1 MEIHRF
7 DLDNRGL
14 ARVLGDLETRIME
27 AVWRLGAPTINDMM
41 DTLDSAPHYK
51 TVLTVA
57 NRLVQKGLLSREPT
71 ADRALAFRA
80 TEPRE
85 AFMQRVSASV
95 ASGLVGDF
103 GHHALAQFVR
113 AAEAVDPAYLDEL
126 QRLVRQQQGEEGE
139 E

>member
-1 MEIHRF
+1 MDIHRF
-7 DLDNRGL
+7 DLDSRGI
-14 ARVLGDLETRIME
+14 ARVLGELETRIME
-27 AVWRLGAPTINDMM
+27 AIWRLGAPTINDIM
-41 DTLDSAPHYK
+41 DTLDPAPHYK

-57 NRLVQKGLLSREPT
+57 NRLVQKGLLTREPT
-71 ADRALAFRA
+71 DDRALAFRA

-85 AFMQRVSASV
+85 AFVQRISASL

-126 QRLVRQQQGEEGE
+126 QRLVQQHKETP
-139 E
+139 

>member
-1 MEIHRF
+1 MDIHRF
-7 DLDNRGL
+7 DLDSRGI
-14 ARVLGDLETRIME
+14 ARVLGELETRIME
-27 AVWRLGAPTINDMM
+27 AIWRLGAPTINDIM
-41 DTLDSAPHYK
+41 DTLDPAPHYK

-57 NRLVQKGLLSREPT
+57 NRLVQKGLLTREPT
-71 ADRALAFRA
+71 DDRALAFRA

-85 AFMQRVSASV
+85 AFVQRISASV

-126 QRLVRQQQGEEGE
+126 QRLVQQHKETP
-139 E
+139 

>member
-1 MEIHRF
+1 MDIHRF
-7 DLDNRGL
+7 NLDSHGL
-14 ARVLGDLETRIME
+14 TRVLGELEARIME
-27 AVWRLGAPTINDMM
+27 AVWRLGAPTINDIM
-41 DTLDSAPHYK
+41 DTLDPAPHYK

-57 NRLVQKGLLSREPT
+57 NRLVQKGLLTREPT
-71 ADRALAFRA
+71 DDRALAFRA

-85 AFMQRVSASV
+85 AFVQRISASV

-126 QRLVRQQQGEEGE
+126 QRLVQQHKETP
-139 E
+139 